1 MSAQLLRNEAVPP
14 ESASF
19 ASLAKLAAETYR
31 NLDRNLRDRL
41 DASERQALNFQAA
54 IDALGIGICGFDSQE
69 RLTLAN
75 AAFAR
80 LYGIADNVELV
91 GATFGEI
98 AEWRSAAGCAPANGE
113 DLVGVARAIND
124 GKTGHTRIVNLPNG
138 RSIQISHWPQADGG
152 WIETHQEIVGESTHR
167 PIASARISFQS
178 LIDWVP
184 DYLWVKDTEFRFI
197 VANKALADDN
207 GMAATGDMIGLN
219 DFDLHAPRMAQKYRA
234 VEKEILE
241 SGTPKIDFEE
251 FIVDRFGVGRWF
263 SSTKVPL
270 FDDHGVATGL
280 IGISRDVTARKQSE
294 ILRDGQARILEM
306 IAMSTPLQDILD
318 NLMSLVESQL
328 NGIFGSVL
336 LMDEDGVHMRH
347 GAAPSMAPEYTQLL
361 DGIAIGPDVGSCG
374 TAAYRREPVIVRDIM
389 EDPLWRDYRQLVEPY
404 GYRSCWSTPVLSHG
418 GEVLG
423 VFAMYSM
430 SVREPAAN
438 ELRLIDFTTRI
449 AGIAIERKLAADR
462 IQFMAN
468 HDVLTGLP
476 NRALLEDRITQAVL
490 YAQRYGRQVTVAFI
504 DLDNFKPVNDTLGHK
519 AGDELLKTVAQRM
532 TGCTRATDTIVR
544 LGGDE
549 FVVVLSDLPVDEDV
563 ATETL
568 NKIRG
573 AIAEPMTI
581 SDQLVTV
588 TASMG
593 AAHYPKDGED
603 TETLLANADAAMY
616 RAKELGRDNFQN
628 FYPGLNAKKQDR
640 FHLREEL
647 RGALAQSQLKL
658 LYQPQLDLRTG
669 RIIAVEALLRWMH
682 PELGMIMPAD
692 FIGIAEETGLIVPI
706 GDWVLREACRQNK
719 AWQDGGLA
727 PISVC
732 VNVSPRQF
740 QDKELI
746 NRVKSALEACRLEA
760 KYLELEVTESL
771 IMQDVDQAVATMNE
785 LQKLGVQISIDDFGT
800 GYSSLSALRTFPVA
814 RLKIDKTFI
823 NDVTV
828 NANDQA
834 VASAV
839 ISLGRKLNLKV
850 IAEGVETEDQVAFLR
865 KNDCDEMQGFQFS
878 KPVAPGEIEAMLA
891 HAIAAP

>member
-280 IGISRDVTARKQSE
+280 TGISRDVTERKRADDPAR
-294 ILRDGQARILEM
+294 RPGA
-306 IAMSTPLQDILD
+306 ILD
-318 NLMSLVESQL
+318 DRHEHSARGYPGSISCASSNPQL

-336 LMDEDGVHMRH
+336 LLDEDGEHMRH
-347 GAAPSMAPEYTQLL
+347 GAAPSMAPAYTQLPRWHSPS
-361 DGIAIGPDVGSCG
+361 APMSVHAARRPIGANRLSSPTSWS
-374 TAAYRREPVIVRDIM
+374 
-389 EDPLWRDYRQLVEPY
+389 DPLWARLSRAGRAHGFVPA
-404 GYRSCWSTPVLSHG
+404 GRHRSSRMVARSSALSRCIRPTC
-418 GEVLG
+418 
-423 VFAMYSM
+423 ASQPKP
-430 SVREPAAN
+430 R
-438 ELRLIDFTTRI
+438 LRLIDFTTRI
-449 AGIAIERKLAADR
+449 AGIAIERKLAEDR
-462 IQFMAN
+462 IHFMAN

-476 NRALLEDRITQAVL
+476 NRALLNDRITQALL
-490 YAQRYGRQVTVAFI
+490 YAQRYDRWVTV
-504 DLDNFKPVNDTLGHK
+504 
-519 AGDELLKTVAQRM
+519 
-532 TGCTRATDTIVR
+532 
-544 LGGDE
+544 
-549 FVVVLSDLPVDEDV
+549 
-563 ATETL
+563 
-568 NKIRG
+568 
-573 AIAEPMTI
+573 
-581 SDQLVTV
+581 LV
-588 TASMG
+588 
-593 AAHYPKDGED
+593 H
-603 TETLLANADAAMY
+603 
-616 RAKELGRDNFQN
+616 R
-628 FYPGLNAKKQDR
+628 
-640 FHLREEL
+640 
-647 RGALAQSQLKL
+647 
-658 LYQPQLDLRTG
+658 
-669 RIIAVEALLRWMH
+669 
-682 PELGMIMPAD
+682 
-692 FIGIAEETGLIVPI
+692 
-706 GDWVLREACRQNK
+706 
-719 AWQDGGLA
+719 
-727 PISVC
+727 
-732 VNVSPRQF
+732 PRQF
-740 QDKELI
+740 QA
-746 NRVKSALEACRLEA
+746 RQRHAW
-760 KYLELEVTESL
+760 VTTR
-771 IMQDVDQAVATMNE
+771 AT
-785 LQKLGVQISIDDFGT
+785 S
-800 GYSSLSALRTFPVA
+800 
-814 RLKIDKTFI
+814 
-823 NDVTV
+823 
-828 NANDQA
+828 
-834 VASAV
+834 
-839 ISLGRKLNLKV
+839 
-850 IAEGVETEDQVAFLR
+850 
-865 KNDCDEMQGFQFS
+865 C
-878 KPVAPGEIEAMLA
+878 
-891 HAIAAP
+891 